1 MILLYRTN
9 VRCRKEAEMT
19 LEQLGKEY
27 LKQAEEI
34 KEMIESFSALKMGVS
49 GIELYEINTRITI
62 LREMERDTR
71 ITGQSLVGYYCEKS
85 NKKPYRC
92 HRLN

>member
-1 MILLYRTN
+1 
-9 VRCRKEAEMT
+9 MT

-27 LKQAEEI
+27 LRQAENI
-34 KEMIESFSALKMGVS
+34 KEMIKSCSALKKGAC
-49 GIELYEINTRITI
+49 GIELYEINSRLTM

-71 ITGQSLVGYYCEKS
+71 LLGHTLVGYYDKNS
-85 NKKPYRC
+85 NKKAYRS

>member
-1 MILLYRTN
+1 
-9 VRCRKEAEMT
+9 MT

-34 KEMIESFSALKMGVS
+34 KEMIESFSALKKGVS

-62 LREMERDTR
+62 LRDMERDTR
-71 ITGQSLVGYYCEKS
+71 ITGQNLVGYYGEKS

>member
-1 MILLYRTN
+1 
-9 VRCRKEAEMT
+9 MT

-34 KEMIESFSALKMGVS
+34 KEMIESFSALKKGVC

-71 ITGQSLVGYYCEKS
+71 ITGQNLVGYYGEKS

>member
-1 MILLYRTN
+1 
-9 VRCRKEAEMT
+9 MT

-27 LKQAEEI
+27 LRQAEEL
-34 KEMIESFSALKMGVS
+34 KGVIESFSALKKGAS
-49 GIELYEINTRITI
+49 GIELYEINNRLTI

-71 ITGQSLVGYYCEKS
+71 LVGLTLVGYYDKKC
-85 NKKPYRC
+85 NKKVYRS

>member
-1 MILLYRTN
+1 
-9 VRCRKEAEMT
+9 MT

-27 LKQAEEI
+27 LRQAENI
-34 KEMIESFSALKMGVS
+34 KEMIKSFSALKKGAC
-49 GIELYEINTRITI
+49 GIELYEINSRLTM

-71 ITGQSLVGYYCEKS
+71 LVGQTLVGYYDKKS
-85 NKKPYRC
+85 NKKVYRS

>member
-1 MILLYRTN
+1 
-9 VRCRKEAEMT
+9 MT

-27 LKQAEEI
+27 LRQAESI
-34 KEMIESFSALKMGVS
+34 KEMIKSVSALKKGVN
-49 GIELYEINTRITI
+49 GIELYEINNRLTV

-71 ITGQSLVGYYCEKS
+71 LTGQSLVGYYDKKS
-85 NKKPYRC
+85 NKKSYRS

>member
-1 MILLYRTN
+1 
-9 VRCRKEAEMT
+9 MT

-27 LKQAEEI
+27 LRQAENI
-34 KEMIESFSALKMGVS
+34 KEMIESVSALKKGVC
-49 GIELYEINTRITI
+49 GIELYEINNKLTV

-71 ITGQSLVGYYCEKS
+71 LTGQCLMEYYDKKS
-85 NKKPYRC
+85 NKKMYRS

>member
-1 MILLYRTN
+1 
-9 VRCRKEAEMT
+9 MT

-27 LKQAEEI
+27 LRQAESI
-34 KEMIESFSALKMGVS
+34 KEMIESVSALKKGVN
-49 GIELYEINTRITI
+49 GIELYEINNRLTI

-71 ITGQSLVGYYCEKS
+71 LTGQSLVGYYDKKS
-85 NKKPYRC
+85 NKKSYRS